1 MGKKHVGKVK
11 VKFSTCSILKKKSTK
26 IIKKNTWGNTVAK
39 QKSSGET
46 L

>member
-26 IIKKNTWGNTVAK
+26 IIKKKHVGKYCSQTK
-39 QKSSGET
+39 II
-46 L
+46 